1 MEDLKNE
8 LSIETLFKIESWIK
22 AIEKSV
28 DVDKKYTMKLLK
40 DIFIMYEVKIKLMNK
55 IFKEN
60 TDSILKSYYDF
71 RERREHKE

>member
-60 TDSILKSYYDF
+60 TDSVLKSYYDF

>member
-8 LSIETLFKIESWIK
+8 LPMETLFRIESWIK

-28 DVDKKYTMKLLK
+28 DVDKEYTMKLLK
-40 DIFIMYEVKIKLMNK
+40 DIFIMYELKIKLMNK